1 VKQHIAE
8 NLLQPALD
16 HWFNQGTEPYL
27 NITWWVSHPLVML
40 VAVVV
45 LLVLAQ
51 GVLGLVS
58 NVIKQLLL
66 LIVKSPYLLLQWLL
80 AKSSISLNLPTPKSL
95 SLKRNAGTE
104 DKNLHA
110 RLLTVLNQLEMT
122 KQEQDQVLKELKII
136 LTESQRQ
143 TARSSSPAPQPLQ
156 SQHSAED

>member
-1 VKQHIAE
+1 MAE
-8 NLLQPALD
+8 SLFQPALD
-16 HWFNQGTEPYL
+16 HWFAQGTEPYL

-80 AKSSISLNLPTPKSL
+80 AKSSTSLNLPTLTLKSP
-95 SLKRNAGTE
+95 SRKHKVGTE
-104 DKNLHA
+104 DNNLQA

-136 LTESQRQ
+136 LAESQRQ
-143 TARSSSPAPQPLQ
+143 AAQSSASSPSPQPLQ
-156 SQHSAED
+156 SQHSADR